1 MNQISVNASVYRDI
15 CKCLEEGKKIAAI
28 KALRGVT
35 GLGLREAKDAVERL
49 QNELD
54 PSANRA
60 AMNTAAMKIVCGP
73 IIKKL
78 VLDFGDGDIE
88 VNLETMELMAL
99 MKLQKIGLDAVGEI
113 LDLVSILKAFSEGKD
128 YSSIK
133 PPTIEQK

>member
-1 MNQISVNASVYRDI
+1 MKYVSVNASVYRDI
-15 CKCLEEGKKIAAI
+15 CECLEKGKKIGAI
-28 KALRGVT
+28 KALRRIT

-54 PSANRA
+54 PSANITVG
-60 AMNTAAMKIVCGP
+60 NSDAMKIVCGP

-99 MKLQKIGLDAVGEI
+99 MKLQKIGLNAVGEI
-113 LDLVSILKAFSEGKD
+113 LDLVSVLKAFSEGKD
-128 YSSIK
+128 YNKLKI
-133 PPTIEQK
+133 PNIE